1 MPTTHGGQ
9 RYAVYGVTQVA
20 DAGEFL
26 DLTEEEAAYIEMK
39 LALAENL
46 RELRKARKISQ
57 TRLVKLLGSS
67 QSRIA
72 KMESCD
78 PSVSVD
84 LLVKGMLALGATR
97 MEIGR
102 ALGSLVA
109 TLPDR
114 RSLRH

>member
-1 MPTTHGGQ
+1 MKQSKKRRLEGSGWK
-9 RYAVYGVTQVA
+9 AG

-26 DLTEEEAAYIEMK
+26 GLTEEEIAYIEMK
-39 LALAENL
+39 LALAESL
-46 RELRKARKISQ
+46 RELRRARKISQ
-57 TRLVKLLGSS
+57 TQLARLLGSS

-97 MEIGR
+97 QEIGKT
-102 ALGSLVA
+102 LGR
-109 TLPDR
+109 P
-114 RSLRH
+114 RSAA

>member
-1 MPTTHGGQ
+1 MTMKQTKKWRLEGSGWK
-9 RYAVYGVTQVA
+9 VGDA
-20 DAGEFL
+20 DEFL
-26 DLTEEEAAYIEMK
+26 DLTEEEIAYIEMK
-39 LALAENL
+39 LALAESL

-57 TRLVKLLGSS
+57 TQLARLIGSS

-97 MEIGR
+97 KEIGKT
-102 ALGSLVA
+102 LGKPRNA
-109 TLPDR
+109 A
-114 RSLRH
+114 